1 MKKTFTAINGEE
13 RPGYQLTKVPAEIGE
28 LHQKAFAVALAEPM
42 NDCYKKLV
50 EARSA
55 WNQVESSSLADF
67 EFTDELVE
75 EVMQA
80 ARSRLMGESS
90 EETKPLYHAYLVTH
104 ERNQLG

>member
-1 MKKTFTAINGEE
+1 MNG
-13 RPGYQLTKVPAEIGE
+13 
-28 LHQKAFAVALAEPM
+28 
-42 NDCYKKLV
+42 CYKKLV

-90 EETKPLYHAYLVTH
+90 EETKHYLRELLHSV
-104 ERNQLG
+104 EVGAKM